1 MQTPP
6 LQRQNA
12 SLQRADRNR
21 TDNTEICDNGVK
33 MKTHRGREETR
44 EAQREWSL
52 GWREFGVRLA
62 FSWRERAGKKA
73 KTGAREACRIDT
85 YMYLKFIRTYYYT
98 RIKRMYLYPLH
109 LIGNVGNKFN
119 NNK

>member
-1 MQTPP
+1 
-6 LQRQNA
+6 
-12 SLQRADRNR
+12 
-21 TDNTEICDNGVK
+21 

-62 FSWRERAGKKA
+62 FGWRERAGKKA
-73 KTGAREACRIDT
+73 KTGAREACCIDT
-85 YMYLKFIRTYYYT
+85 YTYLKFIRTYYYT
-98 RIKRMYLYPLH
+98 RIKRMYLYPLR
-109 LIGNVGNKFN
+109 LIGNVGNKSN